1 MSERILCVDDEANI
15 LQAYQRALRK
25 QFDLETALGPEEALA
40 AIRARGP
47 FAVVVADM
55 RMPGISGVQ
64 LLERI
69 GEISPNTVRMM
80 LTGNADQQTAMD
92 AVNEGHVFRF
102 MTKPCSPEKFAK
114 ALEAGLEQY
123 RLLSAE
129 RELLTQ
135 TLRGA
140 IRVLT
145 DVLTLVNAEA
155 FGRASR
161 VCRLVRAL
169 SVELGMDKNWQMEI
183 AAMLC
188 QIGCITVPDKI
199 LAKVHQGRELTGEEQ
214 EIYHAHPRTARD
226 LIAKIPRLEEVAE
239 IIAYQEK
246 LFDGRGYPADYIA
259 GKKIPLGSRILK
271 VGLDWDILTNNGL
284 TPEMALAEIN
294 DRKGWYDPG
303 IVGALRKVLNISE
316 AHVIRRCRIADLV
329 DGAIVADD
337 IMSTNG
343 TLLCAKGQEVTPA
356 IRLRLRNYAV
366 NVGIARP
373 VKIFVPVALAYG
385 GEAEEVLDEEVVE
398 QPISRLPE

>member
-1 MSERILCVDDEANI
+1 MSERILCVDDDANI

-25 QFDLETALGPEEALA
+25 QFALETALGAEEALA
-40 AIRARGP
+40 AVSSRGP

-55 RMPGISGVQ
+55 RMPGINGVH
-64 LLERI
+64 LLMRI
-69 GEISPNTVRMM
+69 RELSPTTVRMM

-102 MTKPCSPEKFAK
+102 MTKPCPPEQFAK

-135 TLRGA
+135 TLRGT

-145 DVLTLVNAEA
+145 DVLTLVHPEA

-161 VCRLVRAL
+161 VCRIVRL
-169 SVELGMDKNWQMEI
+169 LCIELGLDKTWQLEI

-188 QIGCITVPDKI
+188 QLGCITIPDKI
-199 LAKVHQGRELTGEEQ
+199 LSKVHQGRELTAEEQ
-214 EIYHAHPRTARD
+214 EIYQAHPRTARD
-226 LIAKIPRLEEVAE
+226 LIANIPRLEEVGE
-239 IIAYQEK
+239 IIGYQEK
-246 LFDGRGYPADYIA
+246 LFDGRGFPADYLA
-259 GKKIPLGSRILK
+259 GKKIPLGSRVLK
-271 VGLDWDILTNNGL
+271 LALDWDVLVTNGL
-284 TPEMALAEIN
+284 TPEMALAEIH

-303 IVGALRKVLNISE
+303 IVGALRKVLHISE
-316 AHVIRRCRIADLV
+316 AHLIRRCRIADLV
-329 DGAIVADD
+329 DGAIIADD
-337 IMSTNG
+337 ILSTQG
-343 TLLCAKGQEVTPA
+343 TLLCSKGQEVTPA

-373 VKIFVPVALAYG
+373 VKIFVPVSLAEG
-385 GEAEEVLDEEVVE
+385 VDADADAETLLNEEVGHF
-398 QPISRLPE
+398 PE